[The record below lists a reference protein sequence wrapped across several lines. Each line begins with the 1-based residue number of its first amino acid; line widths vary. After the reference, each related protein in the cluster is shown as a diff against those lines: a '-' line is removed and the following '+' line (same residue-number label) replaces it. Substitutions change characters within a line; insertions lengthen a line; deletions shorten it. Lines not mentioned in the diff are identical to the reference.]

1 MAMYRAVVAGRAGVN
16 TANTVY
22 FQLKSAAT
30 SRLRLREVIWTI
42 TTAPTTAPQFIIS
55 RSTATGTST
64 TTVAGVPADP
74 ADPAATGT
82 LDSAWS
88 AAPTFTT
95 AGPHLFALQL
105 AVTIG
110 GVFYWASGD
119 EMADIIVPVSSG
131 LAFAWST
138 ASGATLGAST
148 LSIAWD
154 E

>member
-1 MAMYRAVVAGRAGVN
+1 MATYRAVVTGRAGVN

-22 FQLKSAAT
+22 FQLKST
-30 SRLRLREVIWTI
+30 STDRLRLREIVWTI
-42 TTAPTTAPQFIIS
+42 TTAPTTAPLFVIS

-74 ADPAATGT
+74 AEPAATGT

-105 AVTIG
+105 ATTVG

-119 EMADIIVPVSSG
+119 EMADVIVPVSAG
-131 LAFAWST
+131 LCFAWST
-138 ASGATLGAST
+138 ASGATVGAHT
-148 LSIAWD
+148 LQIAWD